1 MQSDNALPALKQFP
15 DLESRLHSLRIYADY
30 KWRKDTT
37 VKLSY
42 QYEKY
47 ERYERYERYDE
58 DDWTIDGLGPSSFP
72 EVLLL
77 GEQNP
82 SYSQHVVGVS
92 LAIRF

>member
-42 QYEKY
+42 QYE
-47 ERYERYERYDE
+47 RYEKYDE
-58 DDWTIDGLGPSSFP
+58 DDWTIDGLGPSSIP

-82 SYSQHVVGVS
+82 SYSQHVVRVS